1 MKTGLPFRILV
12 VDDDSDDRV
21 ILDDAFDEIDYD
33 CEVKKFNSGKM
44 LLRYL
49 EQVEPSL
56 LPSLIVLD
64 NTLPELDAV
73 DLLAIL
79 KTKPAFKEI
88 PVVIYTTSLS
98 PARRQQ
104 LLSKGAYA
112 CYEKGN
118 TMQEI
123 VEMAKQLRQ
132 LAEDN
137 TGHHN
142 KG

>member
-142 KG
+142 KR

>member
-1 MKTGLPFRILV
+1 MKSGLPFRILV
-12 VDDDSDDRV
+12 VDDDSDDR
-21 ILDDAFDEIDYD
+21 IIRDDAFYEIHYD
-33 CEVKKFNSGKM
+33 SEVKKFNSGKM

-64 NTLPELDAV
+64 NTLPELDAA
-73 DLLAIL
+73 DLISVL
-79 KTKPAFKEI
+79 KANPAYKEI

-98 PARRQQ
+98 PARKQQ

-118 TMQEI
+118 TMHEI
-123 VEMAKQLRQ
+123 VEVAKKLKQ
-132 LAEDN
+132 LAEN
-137 TGHHN
+137 N
-142 KG
+142 ARARSKR